1 MFSENLEALY
11 ELQIAVQEF
20 TDSYVYIKGYNKSTV
35 ERIQHMYMKT
45 YRVSTFG
52 VDAYLALLIHTHV
65 QTILQRNKLLQ
76 ESCRTPS
83 EHDQFLELVEK

>member
-35 ERIQHMYMKT
+35 ERIQHMYMKA
-45 YRVSTFG
+45 YRVSRFG
-52 VDAYLALLIHTHV
+52 ANGYRILLIHTHMCS
-65 QTILQRNKLLQ
+65 L
-76 ESCRTPS
+76 
-83 EHDQFLELVEK
+83 

>member
-45 YRVSTFG
+45 YRVSLFG
-52 VDAYLALLIHTHV
+52 SGCICCPANTCV